1 MPHRKERNSEKA
13 GECQA
18 LSVQVPLLKGVC
30 SHQIQTPVVDL
41 CKLGFSH
48 PPQNDTEGKKNI
60 TE

>member
-18 LSVQVPLLKGVC
+18 LLVQVPLLKVVC
-30 SHQIQTPVVDL
+30 SYQIQTLVVDL

-48 PPQNDTEGKKNI
+48 PPQNDTEGKEI
-60 TE
+60 